1 MHSSTIS
8 RTTGRNESASPQ
20 GRSHSLFA
28 TASRPHVRLL
38 ERDAHTLHVLATR
51 GEVATIR
58 RGDWH
63 AGLSALHQ
71 TVGAELRQFV
81 AVATKPVAGT
91 VMPFVLETRRDAVI
105 VERPR
110 GLAEHLVQFPFPYSS
125 QERHDRIVTNNEQVA
140 VAPDGVLGTPVRP
153 WRGHGVLP

>member
-1 MHSSTIS
+1 MHSSAIS
-8 RTTGRNESASPQ
+8 RTTGRNESASPR

-38 ERDAHTLHVLATR
+38 ERDAHALYVLATR
-51 GEVATIR
+51 GEAATIR

-81 AVATKPVAGT
+81 AVATKPVAARSCHSYWKRAA
-91 VMPFVLETRRDAVI
+91 MR
-105 VERPR
+105 
-110 GLAEHLVQFPFPYSS
+110 SS
-125 QERHDRIVTNNEQVA
+125 VNAHGD
-140 VAPDGVLGTPVRP
+140 VRST
-153 WRGHGVLP
+153 